1 MGRMK
6 EILMEVQEQYG
17 ENLED
22 APVDFS
28 MNEYLAKRA
37 VEISQERQ
45 NNSNEVTK

>member
-6 EILMEVQEQYG
+6 EIFMEIQEQYG

-28 MNEYLAKRA
+28 MDEYLQKRA
-37 VEISQERQ
+37 EEIQKSK
-45 NNSNEVTK
+45 NEVTK

>member
-6 EILMEVQEQYG
+6 EIFTELQNQYG

-28 MNEYLAKRA
+28 MEDYLIQKAEE
-37 VEISQERQ
+37 VSEQE
-45 NNSNEVTK
+45 TK